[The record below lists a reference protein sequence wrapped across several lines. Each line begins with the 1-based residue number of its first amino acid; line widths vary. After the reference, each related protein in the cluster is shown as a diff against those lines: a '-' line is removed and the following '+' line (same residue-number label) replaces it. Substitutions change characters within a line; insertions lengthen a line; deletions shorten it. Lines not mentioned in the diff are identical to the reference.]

1 MKWLGGVLLAY
12 GAIMIAL
19 GVFAYVKDHS
29 LGSLLGGGAIGVLAI
44 FGAALAQ
51 NYPTAG
57 YIVATVG
64 VVLALAKFVPAFL
77 TKGYQFYPAGV
88 IAGLSLLTLVC
99 LAVGHFQSQGTPP
112 EVPSD
117 EHPSSPET
125 L

>member
-29 LGSLLGGGAIGVLAI
+29 IMSLIGGGAIGVLAI

-57 YIVATVG
+57 YIVATIG
-64 VVLALAKFVPAFL
+64 VVLALGRFVPTFFK
-77 TKGYQFYPAGV
+77 KGYQLYPAGL
-88 IAGLSLLTLVC
+88 IAGLSLLTLIC
-99 LAVGHFQSQGTPP
+99 LAIGHFQSQGAKPD
-112 EVPSD
+112 VPSD
-117 EHPSSPET
+117 EQPSRP
-125 L
+125 